1 MTLDQAGRIQRLM
14 PGRTEPE
21 ETIKIKGVNP
31 DPKLV
36 QVLLCL
42 QCLVSTYIVH
52 TLLFKYDYCLSYDT
66 SKLALIEF
74 QTEIQIKNEE
84 AVCPYEFPC

>member
-14 PGRTEPE
+14 PGRPGPE

-42 QCLVSTYIVH
+42 QCLVSTY
-52 TLLFKYDYCLSYDT
+52 TPFQMLLLFNRPCNVI
-66 SKLALIEF
+66 KLVDLKVIF
-74 QTEIQIKNEE
+74 FS
-84 AVCPYEFPC
+84 P